1 MIGDMHS
8 IPPLRKGTHLVMH
21 SLAKQRIICEG
32 ISTVV
37 RYEHVFSHHITTSK
51 RTPMKMLHIVCGKR
65 LEDEILAMFKKLGIK
80 GYTVISGVGGS
91 GVTGTIA
98 ASNSLNSHNT
108 NTLYMVALGY
118 ESTFLP
124 QIVAA
129 LKELRAKHIQGHDD
143 REIPL
148 KVFLQPCEIII

>member
-1 MIGDMHS
+1 
-8 IPPLRKGTHLVMH
+8 
-21 SLAKQRIICEG
+21 
-32 ISTVV
+32 
-37 RYEHVFSHHITTSK
+37 
-51 RTPMKMLHIVCGKR
+51 MKMLHIVCGKR
-65 LEDEILAMFKKLGIK
+65 FEDEIVALFKKLGIK

-91 GVTGTIA
+91 GVTGTVPGTNHSA
-98 ASNSLNSHNT
+98 DPDANT
-108 NTLYMVALGY
+108 NTLFMVALGY
-118 ESTFLP
+118 EATFLP